1 MSSLGNALKAK
12 SKRKGGRS
20 KKNNTIAQE
29 SFVAVVQKNAE
40 AFALNSKSCPFI
52 FRPDDILYNVSDKK
66 LDVNKWYHHDVLICA
81 PHLNYPKVKLPCKCG
96 GSYQSKQWAEDRII
110 FGLNGRVTLL
120 QFRYECN
127 KCKTT
132 KTTGEIV
139 KLEECPD
146 IIRFNTQRQYY
157 LTKGKKMLLNHI
169 YLLFT

>member
-1 MSSLGNALKAK
+1 MASSLANKPD
-12 SKRKGGRS
+12 SKRKGGKS
-20 KKNNTIAQE
+20 KKTVTTAQAIFVKQVKKDAE
-29 SFVAVVQKNAE
+29 SCPSAG
-40 AFALNSKSCPFI
+40 KSAPFI
-52 FRPDDILYNVSDKK
+52 FQPPEIIYSGNEKS
-66 LDVNKWYHHDVLICA
+66 LDVNKWYYHDVLVCA
-81 PHLNYPKVKLPCKCG
+81 PHLNYPKLKVPCKCG
-96 GSYQSKQWAEDRII
+96 GSYQPKQWAEDRII